1 MIISDQRYLYHSRC
15 IHTIDSHYNSYD
27 ALHDTII
34 TLILSLSSFSALL
47 QNYVDHTTATSWL
60 FLRVALLPT
69 ETFLA
74 TALQSQC

>member
-1 MIISDQRYLYHSRC
+1 MINDIYIILGVYTLL
-15 IHTIDSHYNSYD
+15 IHIII
-27 ALHDTII
+27 LMMLFTII